1 MMANILQ
8 EILILFIEVLCCTIF
23 VDSFYEPVFLKG
35 KIISKMSRQ
44 ILMVTA
50 AFIMVGLF
58 NEHIIIKI
66 IGLMLGYA
74 IILKLYNKQT
84 IIKNF
89 IICLIF
95 QCLPLIID
103 YIAIAIYTINV
114 PDENMLTYTQVLLV
128 VLSRTVLFICIVTI
142 RSVVDKRTIEYLEDS
157 QWIKLLIFPVFTLII
172 TTIMVYNSERIVEGR
187 LENLFWIVAFGLIG
201 MDIFVFYFIMEIA
214 KKNRI
219 LKENEL
225 ISLQSQNQLALYKKV
240 QEDNERQKRMSHEY
254 KNQIESMW
262 ALLEAGNISELKEY
276 MTKLTG
282 NIRND
287 MDYIN
292 TNNAVVN
299 AVINNKYQ
307 EAVKKN
313 IVFIFS
319 INDLST
325 ISLKPDDIVT
335 IFANLLD
342 NAIEACDKCD
352 RKIIKL
358 KTVYENDELVIT
370 VKNSY
375 NGIINIENGNIITT
389 KEDFG
394 NHGIGLKNIIQAVEN
409 NNGDYVI
416 DYSDDEF
423 NVSIIIPQ

>member
-1 MMANILQ
+1 MANILQ
-8 EILILFIEVLCCTIF
+8 EIIILFIEVLCCTIF
-23 VDSFYEPVFLKG
+23 VDSFYDPVFLKG
-35 KIISKMSRQ
+35 KIISKIARQ

-50 AFIMVGLF
+50 AFIMVELF

-103 YIAIAIYTINV
+103 YIAIAIYSINA

-254 KNQIESMW
+254 KNQIESMQ

-282 NIRND
+282 NVRND

-335 IFANLLD
+335 IFANLLN

-358 KTVYENDELVIT
+358 KTVYEDDELVIT

-375 NGIINIENGNIITT
+375 NGIINKENGNIITT

>member
-1 MMANILQ
+1 MANILQ

>member
-8 EILILFIEVLCCTIF
+8 EFLILFIEVLCCTIF